1 MRLAEA
7 PTTVPLVDL
16 QAQYR
21 GIKQEINEAITRV
34 LDRSRFILG
43 PEVEAFEQEFA
54 AYCGTRYGIGVSSG
68 SSALLLALLA
78 AGVGPGDEVITTPL
92 TFAAT
97 TEAISHAGATIR
109 FVDVDPLTGNI
120 DPARLEVAVTPRTKA
135 LLPVHLYGQPADM
148 EAIADVARRHDL
160 IVIEDAAQ
168 AHGARYA
175 SRPVGSFGLAACFS
189 FFPAKNLGAYGD
201 GGMVVTNDQAI
212 AEQVRLLRV
221 HGQRSKYEHLVEG
234 YGERLDEL
242 HAAVLRVK
250 LPHLDAW
257 NAARTRAAEF
267 YHEALAD
274 LGFQLPSVHP
284 AASHVYHL
292 FVVLLNGRDDF
303 RRQLTARGIETGLHY
318 PIPLHLQA
326 AYQHLGHRPG
336 DFPHAEAFA
345 ARGLSLPMYPELSK
359 DQLRRVV
366 KAMHEAAE
374 QMSPG
379 LSSPE
384 ASAGR
389 RS

>member
-120 DPARLEVAVTPRTKA
+120 DPAGLEAAVTPRTKA

-250 LPHLDAW
+250 LPHLDEW
-257 NAARTRAAEF
+257 NAARTRVAEF

-303 RRQLTARGIETGLHY
+303 RRHLTARGIETGLHY

-326 AYQHLGHRPG
+326 ANQHLGHRPG
-336 DFPHAEAFA
+336 DFLHAENFA

>member
-1 MRLAEA
+1 MAD
-7 PTTVPLVDL
+7 PHTTVPLVDL

-54 AYCGTRYGIGVSSG
+54 SYCGTRYGIGVSSG
-68 SSALLLALLA
+68 SSALFLALLA
-78 AGVGPGDEVITTPL
+78 AGVGPGDEVITTPH

-120 DPARLEVAVTPRTKA
+120 DPARLEAAVTPKTKA

-148 EAIADVARRHDL
+148 ESISDVARRHDL

-201 GGMVVTNDQAI
+201 AGMVVTNDQGI
-212 AEQVRLLRV
+212 AEQLRLLRV
-221 HGQRSKYEHLVEG
+221 HGQRSKYEHVVEG

-250 LPHLDAW
+250 LRHLDEW

-267 YHEALAD
+267 YHEALSD

-292 FVVLLNGRDDF
+292 YVVLLNRRDDF
-303 RRQLTARGIETGLHY
+303 RRHLTARGIETGLHY

-326 AYQHLGHRPG
+326 AYQRLGHRPG

-359 DQLRRVV
+359 DQLRRVTN
-366 KAMHEAAE
+366 AMHEAAE
-374 QMSPG
+374 QISPG

>member
-303 RRQLTARGIETGLHY
+303 RRHLTARGIETGLHY

-336 DFPHAEAFA
+336 DFPHAENFA

>member
-1 MRLAEA
+1 LADP

-54 AYCGTRYGIGVSSG
+54 SYCGTRYGIGVSSG
-68 SSALLLALLA
+68 SSALFLALLA
-78 AGVGPGDEVITTPL
+78 AGVGPGDEVITTPH

-120 DPARLEVAVTPRTKA
+120 DPAGLEAAVTPRTKA
-135 LLPVHLYGQPADM
+135 ILPVHLYGQPADM
-148 EAIADVARRHDL
+148 EPISEVARRHDL

-201 GGMVVTNDQAI
+201 AGMVVTNVQGI

-221 HGQRSKYEHLVEG
+221 HGQRSKYEHVVEG

-250 LPHLDAW
+250 LRHLDEW

-267 YHEALAD
+267 YREALSD

-284 AASHVYHL
+284 AVSHVYHL
-292 FVVLLNGRDDF
+292 YVVLLNGRDDF
-303 RRQLTARGIETGLHY
+303 RRHLTARGIETGLHY

-345 ARGLSLPMYPELSK
+345 ARGLSLPMYPELSNE
-359 DQLRRVV
+359 QLRRVTN
-366 KAMHEAAE
+366 AMHEAAD
-374 QMSPG
+374 QILPG
-379 LSSPE
+379 HSSPE